1 MHPFV
6 DGERDAGKCGNGTM
20 FDARYLVDYASDAAF
35 AIDGEQRIVA
45 WNYRIRRLLG
55 YTRKEVLGK
64 HCSDVLQAVL
74 PDGEPLC
81 VPGCEGARCFERF
94 QPFEATACLAPHKD
108 SHWVPLDIASV
119 VMSKRARNGDQV
131 TGVAAIFLH
140 NNREKAE
147 LPLAGTRLRIFT
159 FGRFGLSAGSHGLNV
174 EKWER
179 KQALTLMKILVAQL
193 GRAVPREVL
202 IDVLWPEAD
211 ERAGWERLKVTMS
224 SLRRQLRAAGIGGEV
239 VETCGKAYVLRREA
253 VWVDAQ
259 AYEACIADG
268 AACRGRKRWAAAIDH
283 FREARRLYRGHYM
296 SEDLHADWCAEE
308 RERLREIHLE
318 NLADMAECHAELGQ
332 YAEAVAVC
340 RTILVDDPCREGIHR
355 TLMEYLLC
363 LGHTDSA
370 RAQYHHCR
378 RILADELGVEPMPE
392 TQEIYRRIIAGEA
405 AAIATRAVQ
414 AAE

>member
-1 MHPFV
+1 
-6 DGERDAGKCGNGTM
+6 
-20 FDARYLVDYASDAAF
+20 
-35 AIDGEQRIVA
+35 
-45 WNYRIRRLLG
+45 
-55 YTRKEVLGK
+55 
-64 HCSDVLQAVL
+64 
-74 PDGEPLC
+74 
-81 VPGCEGARCFERF
+81 
-94 QPFEATACLAPHKD
+94 
-108 SHWVPLDIASV
+108 
-119 VMSKRARNGDQV
+119 
-131 TGVAAIFLH
+131 
-140 NNREKAE
+140 
-147 LPLAGTRLRIFT
+147 
-159 FGRFGLSAGSHGLNV
+159 
-174 EKWER
+174 
-179 KQALTLMKILVAQL
+179 
-193 GRAVPREVL
+193 
-202 IDVLWPEAD
+202 
-211 ERAGWERLKVTMS
+211 
-224 SLRRQLRAAGIGGEV
+224 
-239 VETCGKAYVLRREA
+239 
-253 VWVDAQ
+253 
-259 AYEACIADG
+259 
-268 AACRGRKRWAAAIDH
+268 
-283 FREARRLYRGHYM
+283 M